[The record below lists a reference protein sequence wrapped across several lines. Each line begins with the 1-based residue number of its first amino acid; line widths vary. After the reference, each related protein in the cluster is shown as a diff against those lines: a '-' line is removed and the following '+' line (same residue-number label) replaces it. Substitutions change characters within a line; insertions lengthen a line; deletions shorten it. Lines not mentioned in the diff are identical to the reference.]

1 MSFEPDLLVG
11 AQIERP
17 FTYADHTVRLYHLGI
32 GAHATDLHWVWE
44 DRLRVLPTFAVV
56 PGFVP
61 IEECITLPG
70 FGIDLAQL
78 VHERQKITVH
88 GELPT
93 AATGMATTTVTAVE
107 DRRVGASVT
116 FASTLV
122 TDEGREL
129 ATSEMT
135 TFINGVGGCGN
146 HGDVVK
152 ERPARLRGDVDL
164 SVEVPTSPDMAAIY
178 RLSGDT
184 NPLHIDPELAG
195 RAGFERPILHG
206 LATLGLTTRT
216 IVDHLLDGD
225 PAAIT
230 SVQCRFANPVL
241 PGQTVTVEA
250 QHAEDRI
257 LMRALVD
264 GQTVLK
270 DAALTLA

>member
-1 MSFEPDLLVG
+1 MFAPDLLLG
-11 AQIERP
+11 AQIARP
-17 FTYADHTVRLYHLGI
+17 FSYTDHTVRLYHLGV

-44 DRLRVLPTFAVV
+44 ERLRVLPTFAVV

-78 VHERQKITVH
+78 VHERQSITVT
-88 GELPT
+88 GELPS
-93 AATGMATTTVTAVE
+93 AANGLAKTTVTAIE

-116 FASTLV
+116 FASTLI
-122 TDEGREL
+122 TDDGHEL

-146 HGDVVK
+146 HGDVMK
-152 ERPARLRGDVDL
+152 ERPARLRGAPDL
-164 SVEVPTSPDMAAIY
+164 SIDVPTSPDMAALY

-184 NPLHIDPELAG
+184 NPLHIDPELAS
-195 RAGFERPILHG
+195 RAGFDRPILHG

-216 IVDHLLDGD
+216 IIDHLLDGD

-230 SVQCRFANPVL
+230 RVQGRFANPVL

-250 QHAEDRI
+250 QRAEDRI

>member
-1 MSFEPDLLVG
+1 MFAPDLLLG
-11 AQIERP
+11 AQIARP
-17 FTYADHTVRLYHLGI
+17 FSYTDHTVRLYHLGV

-44 DRLRVLPTFAVV
+44 ERLRVLPTFAVV

-78 VHERQKITVH
+78 VHERQSITVT
-88 GELPT
+88 GELPS
-93 AATGMATTTVTAVE
+93 AANGLAKTTVTAIE

-116 FASTLV
+116 FASTLI
-122 TDEGREL
+122 TDDGYEL

-146 HGDVVK
+146 HGDVMK
-152 ERPARLRGDVDL
+152 ERPARLRGAPDL
-164 SVEVPTSPDMAAIY
+164 SIDVPTSPDMAALY

-184 NPLHIDPELAG
+184 NPLHIDPELAS
-195 RAGFERPILHG
+195 RAGFDRPILHG

-216 IVDHLLDGD
+216 IIDHLLDGD
-225 PAAIT
+225 PAAIAR
-230 SVQCRFANPVL
+230 VQGRFANPVL

>member
-1 MSFEPDLLVG
+1 MFEPDLLVG
-11 AQIERP
+11 AQLERP
-17 FTYADHTVRLYHLGI
+17 FAYTDHTVRLYNLGI

-70 FGIDLAQL
+70 FGIDLANL
-78 VHERQKITVH
+78 VHERQKITVP

-93 AATGMATTTVTAVE
+93 QATGTAITTVTAVE

-116 FASTLV
+116 FASNLV
-122 TDEGREL
+122 ASDGTTL

-146 HGDVVK
+146 HGAVSK
-152 ERPARLRGDVDL
+152 ERPARLRGDTDL
-164 SVEVPTSPDMAAIY
+164 SVEVPTSADIAALY

-184 NPLHIDPELAG
+184 NPLHIDPALAE
-195 RAGFERPILHG
+195 RAGFDRPILHG
-206 LATLGLTTRT
+206 LATLGLTVRT
-216 IVDHLLDGD
+216 VVDHLLDGD
-225 PAAIT
+225 PAKVT
-230 SVQCRFANPVL
+230 GVQGRFANPVL

-250 QHAEDRI
+250 QQADDRI

-270 DAALTLA
+270 DAALTLS